1 MCYNRVGESLPSQG
15 GKALMD
21 FEIWRPWARLIFLE
35 PNVWEYSLLGL
46 QSLLGLGI
54 LFSARRDFTRIRRR
68 IPLPLVCLLAPLL
81 TEHLFVLRFSSRDLM
96 SPPGLPG
103 TPPDP
108 FALILGMLPLAI
120 AGAWLGSGPA
130 FLVGLIKGIL
140 RAGTTT
146 GSVADP
152 FHLALLGFLIAL
164 LLRQDYRGFLPR
176 LARQPIVTVPLLAA
190 LSVLFPFIS
199 AFARAA
205 DSSLVAL
212 DSTLALTRARIFPAL
227 VEGLVASLAVQ
238 AAYVL
243 CPPLRPVLAPR
254 RSPPYSRTLTRRLLV
269 LFVPLIGLITVVL
282 VYAVTTTALRLASS
296 GAIDQMARDANSAAE
311 AIFGFVQTG
320 QGLLAEFASDE
331 RLVTANQQA
340 LETRLQRDIRTVVYF
355 HQLIL
360 FGATGNELLAAYP
373 PQATSDL
380 QLTPEEQTL
389 LHRTLDSGAPQVSSV
404 HRSAEGR
411 VILSFL
417 ALVTDDPEQL
427 DGHTTP
433 FGVLLGRTHLDIN
446 PTLNRILATLQWTN
460 ARGEGF
466 VVDSEGW
473 IVAHSDSSQLLT
485 RHELA
490 EERTRLVDISGGW
503 AYENRNPRDNT
514 RQLVYYL
521 PIDGV
526 PWGVVIRVPYAVVLE
541 QAGRIAAPLLGLQ
554 VLLGG
559 GLIAVISF
567 ATTWVTQPL
576 QRLATAADQIALGDL
591 SCPVDI
597 PGEDEVAR
605 VGDAFEDMRLRL
617 RDRMDDLSL
626 LLEVSQSV
634 SSTLEL
640 PQGVPFILKGALRAT
655 GAEVARM
662 MLLSAGGEPLTTVS
676 HGASFQG
683 LQAMDR
689 QIARAVQHAEQPLII
704 ENLSRARTLLDPHP
718 LDGAL
723 QALVALPIRT
733 GRQVDGRLQGV
744 MWIGF
749 SAVQHFSDADIDLL
763 STLVS
768 QTAVLV
774 ENARLFETAD
784 GERRRLAAI
793 LASTTDAVLV
803 TDCDDHVLL
812 LNPAAER
819 TFDIRSP
826 QLIDQPIDLAPLPQA
841 VVELFQEPLDVGQA
855 LTREIRL
862 KDGRTLYANLSA
874 ILSADGQ
881 LLGRGAVMRDITH
894 LKELDE
900 LKSDFVA
907 TVSHDLRAPLTYM
920 RGYTTMLPAVGA
932 INREQREY
940 IEHILRGIGRMSRL
954 VDDLLDLGRIEAGGG
969 FDHQPCHIGA
979 ILLEA
984 VDSVRAGATA
994 KGIDLR
1000 LEPMRRSATHNDSP
1014 TIVSGDPA
1022 LLRQAI
1028 ANVLDNAIK
1037 YTPSG
1042 GHVSTGLSVLVD
1054 DARRQAVVHVSDT
1067 GIGIAPEDQ
1076 VRLFEKFYRVQR
1088 RDAPAVPGT
1097 GLGLSIVKSIVEQHR
1112 GEVRLDSKLNQGT
1125 TVYIMLPLGGARPQ
1139 GQDNLDQTSSRD

>member
-1 MCYNRVGESLPSQG
+1 
-15 GKALMD
+15 
-21 FEIWRPWARLIFLE
+21 LIFLE
-35 PNVWEYSLLGL
+35 PSAWEYSLLGL

-54 LFSARRDFTRIRRR
+54 LVSTRRDFAGIRRR
-68 IPLPLVCLLAPLL
+68 VPLLLICLLAPLL
-81 TEHLFVLRFSSRDLM
+81 SEHLFVLRFSSRGLM
-96 SPPGLPG
+96 SPPGLPS

-108 FALILGMLPLAI
+108 FAPILGTLSLAI

-130 FLVGLIKGIL
+130 FLVGLSKGIL

-190 LSVLFPFIS
+190 LSALFPFVS
-199 AFARAA
+199 AFARTA

-212 DSTLALTRARIFPAL
+212 DYALALTRARLFPAL
-227 VEGLVASLAVQ
+227 VEGLVASLVVQ
-238 AAYVL
+238 AAYVV
-243 CPPLRPVLAPR
+243 CPSLRPVLAPR
-254 RSPPYSRTLTRRLLV
+254 RSPPYGRTLNRRLLV
-269 LFVPLIGLITVVL
+269 LFVPLTGLITVVL
-282 VYAVTTTALRLASS
+282 VYAVTTTALRLATS
-296 GAIDQMARDANSAAE
+296 GAVDQMARDANSAAE

-331 RLVTANQQA
+331 RLVTANQHS
-340 LETRLQRDIRTVVYF
+340 LERRLQRDIRTVVYF
-355 HQLIL
+355 HQLML
-360 FGATGNELLAAYP
+360 FGAAGSELLAAYP

-380 QLTPEEQTL
+380 QLTPEEQML
-389 LHRTLDSGAPQVSSV
+389 LQRTLDSGAPQVSSV

-417 ALVTDDPEQL
+417 ALAADPEQM
-427 DGHTTP
+427 DGHTAP
-433 FGVLLGRTHLDIN
+433 FGVLLGRTHLDVN

-490 EERTRLVDISGGW
+490 EERTRLLDISGGW
-503 AYENRNPRDNT
+503 VYENRSPRDNT
-514 RQLVYYL
+514 RQLAYYL

-559 GLIAVISF
+559 GLIAVVSF

-576 QRLATAADQIALGDL
+576 QRLATAADRIALGDL

-605 VGDAFEDMRLRL
+605 VGDAFEEMRLRL

-640 PQGVPFILKGALRAT
+640 PQGVPFILEGALRAT

-662 MLLSAGGEPLTTVS
+662 LLLSDDGEPLTTVS
-676 HGASFQG
+676 QGDSLQG

-689 QIARAVQHAEQPLII
+689 QIARAVQHSEQPLII

-718 LDGAL
+718 LDGGL

-749 SAVQHFSDADIDLL
+749 AAVQHFSDADIDLL
-763 STLVS
+763 TTLAS

-784 GERRRLAAI
+784 SERRRLAAI

-803 TDCDDHVLL
+803 TDCDDHLLL

-819 TFDIRSP
+819 TFDIRCP
-826 QLIDQPIDLAPLPQA
+826 QLIGQPIDQAPLPQA
-841 VVELFQEPLDVGQA
+841 VVKLFQAPLDVGQA
-855 LTREIRL
+855 LTREIPL

-874 ILSADGQ
+874 ILSSDGQ

-940 IEHILRGIGRMSRL
+940 IEHILRGIGRMNRL
-954 VDDLLDLGRIEAGGG
+954 VDDLLDLGRIEAGAG

-984 VDSVRAGATA
+984 VDIVRAGATA

-1000 LEPMRRSATHNDSP
+1000 LEPMRRSATHSDSP

-1028 ANVLDNAIK
+1028 ANLLDNAIK

-1042 GHVSTGLSVLVD
+1042 GHVSTGLSVLID
-1054 DARRQAVVHVSDT
+1054 GARRQAVVHVSDT
-1067 GIGIAPEDQ
+1067 GFGIAPEDQ
-1076 VRLFEKFYRVQR
+1076 VRLFEKFYRVRR
-1088 RDAPAVPGT
+1088 RDAPTVPGT

-1112 GEVRLDSKLNQGT
+1112 GEVRLDSKLNRGT
-1125 TVYIMLPLGGARPQ
+1125 TVHIILPLMEPGPP
-1139 GQDNLDQTSSRD
+1139 GQDNLGQMSSRD

>member
-1 MCYNRVGESLPSQG
+1 
-15 GKALMD
+15 
-21 FEIWRPWARLIFLE
+21 
-35 PNVWEYSLLGL
+35 LG
-46 QSLLGLGI
+46 
-54 LFSARRDFTRIRRR
+54 T
-68 IPLPLVCLLAPLL
+68 
-81 TEHLFVLRFSSRDLM
+81 
-96 SPPGLPG
+96 
-103 TPPDP
+103 
-108 FALILGMLPLAI
+108 LPLAI

-130 FLVGLIKGIL
+130 FLVGLSKGML

-152 FHLALLGFLIAL
+152 FRLALLGFLIAL

-190 LSVLFPFIS
+190 LSVLFPFVS
-199 AFARAA
+199 TFARTA
-205 DSSLVAL
+205 DSGFVAL
-212 DSTLALTRARIFPAL
+212 DRTLALTWAHVFPAL
-227 VEGLVASLAVQ
+227 VEGLVAALAVQ

-243 CPPLRPVLAPR
+243 CPPLQPVQAPR
-254 RSPPYSRTLTRRLLV
+254 RSPPYSRTLNRRLLV

-282 VYAVTTTALRLASS
+282 LYAVTATSLRLATS
-296 GAIDQMARDANSAAE
+296 GAFDQMARDANSAAE

-320 QGLLAEFASDE
+320 QGLLAEFASDK
-331 RLVTANQQA
+331 RLVTANQHA

-355 HQLIL
+355 HQLML
-360 FGATGNELLAAYP
+360 FGATGSELLATYP

-380 QLTPEEQTL
+380 QLTPEEQML
-389 LHRTLDSGAPQVSSV
+389 LRRTLDSGAPQVSSV

-417 ALVTDDPEQL
+417 ALVTDPEQM

-433 FGVLLGRTHLDIN
+433 FGVLLGRTHLDVN

-473 IVAHSDSSQLLT
+473 IVAHSDSRLLLT

-503 AYENRNPRDNT
+503 AYENRDPRDNT

-521 PIDGV
+521 PINGI

-541 QAGRIAAPLLGLQ
+541 QAARIAAPLLGLQ

-559 GLIAVISF
+559 ILIAVISF

-576 QRLATAADQIALGDL
+576 QRLATAADRIALGDL
-591 SCPVDI
+591 SSPVDI
-597 PGEDEVAR
+597 TGEDEVAR
-605 VGDAFEDMRLRL
+605 VGDAFEDMRVRL
-617 RDRMDDLSL
+617 RDRMNDLSL
-626 LLEVSQSV
+626 LLEVGQSV

-640 PQGVPFILKGALRAT
+640 PQGVPFILEGALRAT
-655 GAEVARM
+655 GAAVARIL
-662 MLLSAGGEPLTTVS
+662 LLSSSGEPLTTLS
-676 HGASFQG
+676 RGDSLQG

-723 QALVALPIRT
+723 QALVALPIRA
-733 GRQVDGRLQGV
+733 RRPVDGRLQGI

-749 SAVQHFSDADIDLL
+749 AAVQHFSDADLDLL
-763 STLVS
+763 STLAS

-803 TDCDDHVLL
+803 TDCDDRVLL

-819 TFDIRSP
+819 TFDIQSP
-826 QLIDQPIDLAPLPQA
+826 ELTGQPIDQAPLPQA
-841 VVELFQEPLDVGQA
+841 VVELFEEPLDVGQA
-855 LTREIRL
+855 LTREISL

-874 ILSADGQ
+874 ILSADSQ

-954 VDDLLDLGRIEAGGG
+954 VDDLLDLGRIEAGGK

-1000 LEPMRRSATHNDSP
+1000 LEPMRHSATKTESP
-1014 TIVSGDPA
+1014 AIVSGDPG

-1028 ANVLDNAIK
+1028 VNVLDNAIK

-1042 GHVSTGLSVLVD
+1042 GHVSTGLSVLIGG
-1054 DARRQAVVHVSDT
+1054 ARRQAVVHVSDT
-1067 GIGIAPEDQ
+1067 GIGIAPADQ

-1088 RDAPAVPGT
+1088 RDGPTVPGT

-1125 TVYIMLPLGGARPQ
+1125 TVHIILPLREPRPP